1 MIKDIIILAKKYKIA
16 GNINSISNAIQE
28 EFLRKYH
35 YNSYKDIPPDK
46 IERLEEY
53 ISIRKDE
60 IDNELKKQVKN
71 PQYISWIYDIIK
83 SGNQGIEDIQKLIN
97 EIERFEYIRNHVDAI
112 NDKFEKQDKKKI
124 NKNIFNIFNFK
135 TYSDLHSFVSEYT
148 SYLED
153 NIERDKLKSKPINFP
168 LVYENSKYK
177 VYSIGEMEA
186 DDFQELYGEKG
197 WDTGWCIA
205 QGTVDFNEYLGE
217 YDSYYLILNKSNEP
231 ISLISLDD
239 LQFKNVHDD
248 TMIKLDKYI
257 IDAVDHILS
266 INGLEAEDIDE
277 DEYNDFEGYMLT
289 KAFESNA
296 QQLELF
302 EEYDNYVTEHMYHDV
317 AFIKDK
323 NDKYNYFVTKN
334 GNLSLIISTNLQN
347 ILYINSMDQDIVE
360 AFYNIF
366 NSERYPLN
374 YFVVRNYSLLTNFN
388 LKEYFDFF
396 IKNKFIDGL
405 SKILS
410 TNKKLSKEQKEKG
423 IDFILE
429 NARYKSDLAIL
440 NTIYSETNDK
450 FLKEYINSKV
460 LSSKRI
466 KNISEQIKK
475 YHSKEDIEAIIDELL
490 SKVMLDGTIIDVL
503 SKYIYVVSKE
513 YKEKFID
520 FIYDENKIEA
530 VFSNNSDTVSF
541 SHNLD
546 KEFNNMLIEKC
557 LNGDKEKYKLML
569 LTQFNKMS
577 EEQKN
582 KTLKEVSGIDYV
594 SSYLTNLIMNYH
606 IEDKLIPRIVDIM
619 VTDSEINFSNI
630 LKLIKKNNIKNRLFI
645 SEFIKKALLNAYWAV
660 VADLMVDREIV
671 ADNNLMNFIINDNYP
686 YKNDL
691 LRYLILKPTI
701 HLKEEQVEKIIDFF
715 IKNKNTML
723 LTELLF
729 GDELHYY
736 KDILRKVAIYL
747 LKYSDNDDPHLLRR
761 ILSEFKND
769 NNISNDVLDKF
780 RKFYNKND
788 KYFKEEIQRIIDKQL
803 YNSDKQLEYYKKL
816 L

>member
-1 MIKDIIILAKKYKIA
+1 
-16 GNINSISNAIQE
+16 
-28 EFLRKYH
+28 
-35 YNSYKDIPPDK
+35 
-46 IERLEEY
+46 
-53 ISIRKDE
+53 
-60 IDNELKKQVKN
+60 
-71 PQYISWIYDIIK
+71 
-83 SGNQGIEDIQKLIN
+83 
-97 EIERFEYIRNHVDAI
+97 
-112 NDKFEKQDKKKI
+112 
-124 NKNIFNIFNFK
+124 
-135 TYSDLHSFVSEYT
+135 
-148 SYLED
+148 
-153 NIERDKLKSKPINFP
+153 
-168 LVYENSKYK
+168 
-177 VYSIGEMEA
+177 
-186 DDFQELYGEKG
+186 
-197 WDTGWCIA
+197 
-205 QGTVDFNEYLGE
+205 
-217 YDSYYLILNKSNEP
+217 
-231 ISLISLDD
+231 
-239 LQFKNVHDD
+239 
-248 TMIKLDKYI
+248 
-257 IDAVDHILS
+257 
-266 INGLEAEDIDE
+266 
-277 DEYNDFEGYMLT
+277 
-289 KAFESNA
+289 
-296 QQLELF
+296 
-302 EEYDNYVTEHMYHDV
+302 MYHDV

-429 NARYKSDLAIL
+429 NARYKSDLAVL

-520 FIYDENKIEA
+520 FIYDEDKIEA

-594 SSYLTNLIMNYH
+594 SNYLTNLIMNYH
-606 IEDKLIPRIVDIM
+606 IEDKWIPRIIDIM

-645 SEFIKKALLNAYWAV
+645 SEFIKKALLNSYWAV

-723 LTELLF
+723 LSELLF

-788 KYFKEEIQRIIDKQL
+788 KYFKEEVQRIIDKQL
-803 YNSDKQLEYYKKL
+803 YNSDKQLEDYKKL